1 MSHSGK
7 HLSRFSLKL
16 IACISMLADHICLIL
31 FSGAAAAPVIR
42 ETIGRIAF
50 PIFAYLIAEGML
62 HTRSRKRYLI
72 SVLILAVVSEPF
84 FDMAM
89 SGVWLEFGSQNTVF
103 TLLIGLVM
111 IMIMD
116 KSGSNYSVQ
125 IFIIAIFGTA
135 VWFLHVDYSFW
146 GILTIGAYY
155 LMRTMPAWLAAGV
168 AVTPLT
174 VGYNTF
180 GVYLAMIP
188 LFFYDKSRG
197 TMHPAL
203 KYAFYVFYPA
213 HLAALAAVKML
224 L

>member
-1 MSHSGK
+1 MDNK
-7 HLSRFSLKL
+7 RKPLNRIILKL
-16 IACISMLADHICLIL
+16 IACISMLADHICAVL
-31 FSGAAAAPVIR
+31 FPNAAFSPYIR
-42 ETIGRIAF
+42 EFIGRIAF
-50 PIFAYLIAEGML
+50 PIFAYLIVEGAL
-62 HTRSRKRYLI
+62 HTRSRRRYLI
-72 SVLILAVVSEPF
+72 SVLILAAASEPF

-89 SGVWLEFGSQNTVF
+89 SGVWLEFESQNTVF

-116 KSGSNYSVQ
+116 RFGTNYSVQ

-135 VWFLHVDYSFW
+135 VWFLKVDYSFW
-146 GILTIGAYY
+146 GILPIGAYY
-155 LMRTMPAWLAAGV
+155 LMRTMPAYLAAAV

-180 GVYLAMIP
+180 GVYLALIP

-197 TMHPAL
+197 TMPPAL
-203 KYAFYVFYPA
+203 KYSFYAFYPL
-213 HLAALAAVKML
+213 HLGVLAAVKYL